1 MHSSTIY
8 TLAFT
13 ETHVKKE
20 ESTRT
25 TVSNGR
31 SRKAYSVYHGGIKGE
46 NPYAGAGLIIE
57 TSLQPHFTRISDRI
71 VKANYIINKDH
82 QGNVIVA
89 YALTLIKSEKDPQIK
104 ERISMMNLI
113 RLLQHKK
120 DTHFLLI
127 LGDFNAK
134 TVSGHSNYPEN
145 VVKFG
150 KGHLNSNVEW
160 LLDYAKENG
169 LVLTNTLFQHKLAR
183 RITWTYAKRIKQHNS
198 ADVTIR
204 RNPYRN

>member
-1 MHSSTIY
+1 MDLFSTYAMRKCQLPTVLSLNVGTLNVKDVNLQTKSRQSTKMHSSTIY

-20 ESTRT
+20 ESTRI

-57 TSLQPHFTRISDRI
+57 KSLQPHFTRISDRI

-89 YALTLIKSEKDPQIK
+89 YALTLIKSEK
-104 ERISMMNLI
+104 
-113 RLLQHKK
+113 
-120 DTHFLLI
+120 T
-127 LGDFNAK
+127 
-134 TVSGHSNYPEN
+134 
-145 VVKFG
+145 
-150 KGHLNSNVEW
+150 
-160 LLDYAKENG
+160 
-169 LVLTNTLFQHKLAR
+169 HKL
-183 RITWTYAKRIKQHNS
+183 KRGFL
-198 ADVTIR
+198 
-204 RNPYRN
+204 